1 MKSLIKKYRHAW
13 VILYALIYFPW
24 FFWLEDHVTEN
35 FHVIHVALDD
45 KIPFLEYFIVPYLL
59 WFVFV
64 AGFVLYFFFK
74 DSGEFYKLTGLLI
87 CGMTLFLIIST
98 VWPNGLTLRPT
109 TFARDNIF
117 VDLCKQ
123 LWTADTATNVFPS
136 IHVYNSLAVA
146 IAVVKSKHLKSHRW
160 IQISSVILAILIIL
174 STVFLKQHSVV
185 DVIGG
190 FVCIAIFYPLVYV
203 RKSSSNS

>member
-1 MKSLIKKYRHAW
+1 MKLLIKKYRHAW

-59 WFVFV
+59 WFLFV

-117 VDLCKQ
+117 VDLCRR
-123 LWTADTATNVFPS
+123 LWTADTATNAFPS

-146 IAVVKSKHLKSHRW
+146 IAVVKSKHLRSHRW

-174 STVFLKQHSVV
+174 STMFLKQHSVV

-190 FVCIAIFYPLVYV
+190 FVCIAIFYPLVYM

>member
-59 WFVFV
+59 WFLFV

-109 TFARDNIF
+109 TFTRDNIF
-117 VDLCKQ
+117 VDLCRH

-146 IAVVKSKHLKSHRW
+146 IAVMKSKHLKSHRW

-174 STVFLKQHSVV
+174 STMFLKQHSVI

-190 FVCIAIFYPLVYV
+190 FVCVAIFYPFVYM

>member
-98 VWPNGLTLRPT
+98 LYPNGLTLRPT
-109 TFARDNIF
+109 SFARDNIF
-117 VDLCKQ
+117 VNLCKR

-190 FVCIAIFYPLVYV
+190 FVCIAIFYPLVYM